1 MATGGKIS
9 YSQYTMYANCPR
21 MWKLNYIDKL
31 AEYSQSI
38 HTLFGSAFHETLQAY
53 LTIMYKE
60 SAVAADK
67 EDWYKILKDFMAK
80 EYRKALAMGQDKDF
94 TNAFE
99 MGEFYQHGV
108 DILDFVLKKRGVY
121 FAKKDHELIGVEV
134 PLDIR
139 MEVNPNVKF
148 KGYIDLII
156 KDKRDNTYKIIDIK
170 TSTMGWNKYQK
181 ADKTK
186 TAQLVLYKSYYAKQ
200 FNVPIENIRVEYF
213 IVKRK
218 LWENT
223 DFPQKR
229 VQLFT
234 PASGKPTLNK
244 INRSVDEFVR
254 TSFNEDGS
262 YNTNRVYPA
271 VGGKNKKNCKYC
283 EFRDRHDLCPVRE
296 RICE

>member
-1 MATGGKIS
+1 MKKVS
-9 YSQYTMYANCPR
+9 YSQYSLWKTCPYQ
-21 MWKLNYIDKL
+21 WKLQYVDKIKTY
-31 AEYSQSI
+31 EPSI
-38 HTLFGSAFHETLQAY
+38 HTIFGSAMHEAIQLY
-53 LTIMYKE
+53 LNCMFNFTFKE
-60 SAVAADK
+60 ADQLDLNDLLRRSMK
-67 EDWYKILKDFMAK
+67 
-80 EYRKALAMGQDKDF
+80 
-94 TNAFE
+94 
-99 MGEFYQHGV
+99 EFYHIEVVETEKLDLVSRDDMVEFYMQGEE
-108 DILDFVLKKRGVY
+108 ILDWFKKKRGQY
-121 FAKKDHELIGVEV
+121 FNKKGWSLLGIEDRIAIPIRGNLHFLGF
-134 PLDIR
+134 LD
-139 MEVNPNVKF
+139 VV
-148 KGYIDLII
+148 L
-156 KDKRDNTYKIIDIK
+156 KDEISGKIKIIDIK
-170 TSTMGWNKYQK
+170 TATMGWNKYQK

-200 FNVPIENIRVEYF
+200 FNVPVDNIRVEYF

-271 VGGKNKKNCKYC
+271 IGGKNKKNCKYC